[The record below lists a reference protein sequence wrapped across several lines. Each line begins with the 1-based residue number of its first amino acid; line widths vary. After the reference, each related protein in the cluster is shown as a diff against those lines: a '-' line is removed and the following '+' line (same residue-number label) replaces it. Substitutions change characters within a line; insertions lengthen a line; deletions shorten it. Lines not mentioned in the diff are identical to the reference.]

1 MPGTRPGMTEN
12 VPKEAAMNFMNVD
25 YSTKI
30 PNNVNLGEDRQ
41 VLKALEGWHPG
52 YIDWWNDMGPDG
64 FQQSLVYLRTAYSV
78 DPRGWAKFDYVKM
91 PDYRWGIL
99 LAPQEENRVIPFGE
113 HYGEP
118 AWQEVPGEYRA
129 LLRRLIVIQGDT
141 EPASVEQQ
149 RHLGK
154 TAPSLYD
161 LRNLFQ
167 VNVEEGRHLWAM
179 VYLLQKY
186 FGADGREEAE
196 ALLQRRSGHADTPRM
211 LGAFNEKTPDW
222 LSFFMFTYFPD
233 RDGKMQLESLAQSG
247 FDPLSRTCR
256 FMLTEEAHH
265 MFVGE
270 TGVGRTIQRTCEA
283 MRAAGIE
290 DPFDIKAVRDLR
302 VIDLPTIQKKLNLH
316 YSLSLD
322 LFGSEVSTNAANC
335 FTAGLKARFQE
346 TRIADDHRLENA
358 TYPVL
363 KLVDGEIKRVDEPAL
378 TAINMRLRDDYTADC
393 QRGLDRWNKII
404 DKIGVGFKLELPH
417 VGFHRQI
424 GEFKDVLVSPAGEL
438 IDEAAWNRDKGR
450 WLPSKD
456 DGDFIGSLMKSVTEP
471 GQFAGWIAPPRI
483 GIDNKPGDFE
493 YVKIAA

>member
-1 MPGTRPGMTEN
+1 
-12 VPKEAAMNFMNVD
+12 MNQSLHVD

-30 PNNVNLGEDRQ
+30 PNNVSLTEDRQ
-41 VLKALEGWHPG
+41 VLKALESWHPG
-52 YIDWWNDMGPDG
+52 YIDWWNDMGPVG
-64 FQQSLVYLRTAYSV
+64 FQESLVYLRTAISV
-78 DPRGWAKFDYVKM
+78 DPKGWAKFDYVKM
-91 PDYRWGIL
+91 PDYRWGVL
-99 LAPQEENRVIPFGE
+99 LAPRDETRKVNFGR
-113 HYGEP
+113 HMGET

-129 LLRRLIVIQGDT
+129 MLRRLVVIQGDT

-161 LRNLFQ
+161 MRNLFQ

-186 FGADGREEAE
+186 FGRDGREEADE
-196 ALLQRRSGHADTPRM
+196 LLRRRSGSEDSPRM
-211 LGAFNEKTPDW
+211 LGAFNEATPDW
-222 LSFFMFTYFPD
+222 LSFFMFTFFTD

-283 MRAAGIE
+283 MKEAGIE
-290 DPFDIKAVRDLR
+290 DPNDIARIRALG

-316 YSLSLD
+316 YSLTLD
-322 LFGSEVSTNAANC
+322 LFGAEVSTNAGN
-335 FTAGLKARFQE
+335 FYNAGLKGRYME
-346 TRIADDHRLENA
+346 TKIDDDHQLSGSL
-358 TYPVL
+358 YPVL
-363 KLVDGEIKRVDEPAL
+363 KLVDGKLVEVQESAL
-378 TAINMRLRDDYTADC
+378 TALNMRLRDDYSQDC
-393 QRGLDRWNKII
+393 AKGVERWNKAIE
-404 DKIGVGFKLELPH
+404 KAGVTFRLDLPH
-417 VGFHRQI
+417 VAFNRAI
-424 GEFKDVLVSPAGEL
+424 GEFKSIHANPNGIILGDADWARVK
-438 IDEAAWNRDKGR
+438 DDY
-450 WLPSKD
+450 LPSVA
-456 DGDFIGSLMKSVTEP
+456 DGDYISSLMNAEFEP
-471 GQFAGWIAPPRI
+471 GRYAGWIAAPKV

>member
-1 MPGTRPGMTEN
+1 
-12 VPKEAAMNFMNVD
+12 MNIMNVD

-30 PNNVNLGEDRQ
+30 PNNVNLSEDRQ

-99 LAPQEENRVIPFGE
+99 LAPQEDNRVIPFGE

-129 LLRRLIVIQGDT
+129 ALRRLIVIQGDT

-186 FGADGREEAE
+186 FGRDGREEADE
-196 ALLQRRSGHADTPRM
+196 LLRRRSGDTDSPRM

-222 LSFFMFTYFPD
+222 LSFFIFIFFTD
-233 RDGKMQLESLAQSG
+233 RDGKMQLHSLAQSG

-270 TGVGRTIQRTCEA
+270 TGVQRIIQRTAEA
-283 MRAAGIE
+283 MRAAGID
-290 DPFDIKAVRDLR
+290 DPYDIDRIRALG
-302 VIDLPTIQKKLNLH
+302 VIDLPTLQKKANLH
-316 YSLSLD
+316 FSLTLD
-322 LFGSEVSTNAANC
+322 LFGNEISTNAANA
-335 FTAGLKARFQE
+335 FNAGLKGRYQE
-346 TRIADDHRLENA
+346 DRLTDDHQLTGA

-363 KLVDGEIKRVDEPAL
+363 RPRDGTIVNEDVPAL
-378 TAINMRLRDDYTADC
+378 SALNMRLRDDYVADAAA
-393 QRGLDRWNKII
+393 GVSRWNR
-404 DKIGVGFKLELPH
+404 V
-417 VGFHRQI
+417 
-424 GEFKDVLVSPAGEL
+424 
-438 IDEAAWNRDKGR
+438 
-450 WLPSKD
+450 
-456 DGDFIGSLMKSVTEP
+456 
-471 GQFAGWIAPPRI
+471 FAQT
-483 GIDNKPGDFE
+483 GI
-493 YVKIAA
+493 